1 LTPIKKGNFMV
12 IFLIALLAFG
22 LSTVA
27 ASFTNGD
34 LILGMLNITKNN
46 ESNELIAVAD
56 GDFTALTA
64 NQLIIQ
70 VNNSTN
76 STNITNKTNNTNKTN
91 ITNIKNVTN
100 FSLD

>member
-1 LTPIKKGNFMV
+1 MV

-76 STNITNKTNNTNKTN
+76 ITNKTNNTNKTN

>member
-1 LTPIKKGNFMV
+1 MTPIKKGNFMV

-76 STNITNKTNNTNKTN
+76 ITNKTNNTNKTN